1 MQYMVTADTDV
12 GIVKQTNQDSLCLF
26 HADSLQG
33 EIVMAVICDGMGGLA
48 KGELAS
54 ATIIRTFENW
64 FHNELGYEL
73 AALDMKVIA
82 NKWELMLKELNLK
95 IMEYG
100 KQHHVSLG
108 TTFTGLLIV
117 GTVYFVVHIGDTRL
131 YYIDSNIQQLTED
144 HTLVAQ
150 KIRNGEITPEQAE
163 TDAQRNVLTQCIGA
177 SPRITPQTLFGDI
190 HPGVYML
197 CSDGF
202 RHKVSIQ
209 EIQYA
214 FQKELLSNQDLM
226 HSRVK
231 NLISIVKQRQERD
244 NISVVLIRA
253 E

>member
-1 MQYMVTADTDV
+1 MRYMVTADTDI

-26 HADSLQG
+26 HANSVRG
-33 EIVMAVICDGMGGLA
+33 EIVMAIICDGMGGLA

-54 ATIIRTFENW
+54 ATVIRTFENW
-64 FHNELGYEL
+64 FHSELEYEL

-82 NKWELMLKELNLK
+82 SKWELMLKELNLK

-100 KQHHVSLG
+100 KQYHVSLG
-108 TTFTGLLIV
+108 TTFTGLLII
-117 GTVYFVVHIGDTRL
+117 GTVYFTVHIGDTRL

-150 KIRNGEITPEQAE
+150 KIRKREITPEQAE
-163 TDAQRNVLTQCIGA
+163 TDAQRNVLTQCVGA
-177 SPRITPQTLFGDI
+177 SPKIVPQTIFGNI

-202 RHKVSIQ
+202 RHKVSVQ
-209 EIQYA
+209 EIWDA
-214 FQKELLSNQDLM
+214 FQKDVLSNQDIM
-226 HSRVK
+226 HSQTK
-231 NLISIVKQRQERD
+231 NMISVVKQRQERD

>member
-1 MQYMVTADTDV
+1 MRYMVTADTDV

-54 ATIIRTFENW
+54 ATVIRTFENW

-82 NKWELMLKELNLK
+82 NKWELLLKELNLK

-131 YYIDSNIQQLTED
+131 YYIDSNIQQITED

-163 TDAQRNVLTQCIGA
+163 TDAERNVLTQCVGA
-177 SPRITPQTLFGDI
+177 SPRIIPQTFFGDI

-202 RHKVSIQ
+202 RHKVSIH

-214 FQKELLSNQDLM
+214 FQKEILSNQDLM
-226 HSRVK
+226 HSQAK